1 MTQEDAIAGLEEI
14 FEVEPGTLKPDTPLD
29 SLAWDSMAMLS
40 VIALLSEKFGKRVT
54 GAQVKGFQTIGDIL
68 AAETPI
74 VEQEKQ
80 HHSLYQS

>member
-40 VIALLSEKFGKRVT
+40 VIAFANERSGKRIT
-54 GAQVKGFQTIGDIL
+54 GAQIKGFKTIGDIL
-68 AAETPI
+68 VATA
-74 VEQEKQ
+74 
-80 HHSLYQS
+80 